1 MLSVECRSVVAT
13 CLSWLAIIDFEV
25 RAVIVVRSFN
35 IHLHSQTCPTCVHTY
50 IHTHTH
56 THTLIIRLNG
66 GELFDYVIQKDY
78 LDEAEATYY
87 MKQILAGLAY
97 VHKKSIVHLDLK
109 VVWNG
114 SLGVNVEWEPGVNVE
129 WEPGVNVE

>member
-1 MLSVECRSVVAT
+1 MVWSGSANGIILKTVVTSTIYLSVLSVECRSVVAT

-56 THTLIIRLNG
+56 THT
-66 GELFDYVIQKDY
+66 
-78 LDEAEATYY
+78 
-87 MKQILAGLAY
+87 
-97 VHKKSIVHLDLK
+97 HL
-109 VVWNG
+109 
-114 SLGVNVEWEPGVNVE
+114 
-129 WEPGVNVE
+129 